1 MTRARRLARRAAIAC
16 APFVYGAIG
25 GLIIEAPIVLWWLGV
40 LP

>member
-1 MTRARRLARRAAIAC
+1 MRQRLAIRRLACHI

-25 GLIIEAPIVLWWLGV
+25 GLIIEAPVVLWLLGV